1 MIFEVTEDI
10 LDKITEELPYLRYN
24 DTQFIYLEEQYLSK
38 DGKLEKPWKDPEE
51 VIIHRASAE
60 LPKNENVNFETD
72 LEGYKDFCKNF
83 FDESATKTLAN
94 LKHFLMT
101 GVKGALDATE
111 IANWNVIQ
119 TLQQKVNLK
128 SYLEFGR
135 WLIRIPCGE
144 WNINLVKF
152 AGIDKLYLEIT
163 TVWDKK
169 SDAEKLHQT
178 LSLKNPIDST
188 WAEIALNRLDA
199 EES

>member
-38 DGKLEKPWKDPEE
+38 GGRLEKPWKDPEE

-60 LPKNENVNFETD
+60 LPKNENVSFETD
-72 LEGYKDFCKNF
+72 LKSYKNFCKDF
-83 FDESATKTLAN
+83 FDESKPKTLAN

-101 GVKGALDATE
+101 GTKGALDATE

-119 TLQQKVNLK
+119 SIQQKVDLK

-152 AGIDKLYLEIT
+152 AGLDSFYLEIT

-188 WAEIALNRLDA
+188 WAEIALSHLDV